1 MKMLAV
7 IISGFLFASSSFA
20 QTLTNEGIAGHLD
33 KQRRGPVLTVNATS
47 SDGAGKILADA
58 YIPYEELNK
67 YPIRFEFYINGELKS
82 SQLRSPELKR
92 AVGLD
97 VPTTMATLPFNYQ
110 VVATLLTPNRVYPT
124 VIQGAVY
131 ENTLGGVIPCEVTA
145 TVNGSTKTFTND
157 SVTIAQTS
165 ANTFDLS
172 FVAQSDTD
180 GDYEIS
186 GTLTTGAESTVSGD
200 LLTNFDDIDST
211 KSVTGTYEQADGNVS
226 SLILST
232 EGLDIS
238 CESLATVSETA
249 TE

>member
-1 MKMLAV
+1 MKILTV
-7 IISGFLFASSSFA
+7 LFSGFLFASTSFA

-58 YIPYEELNK
+58 YVPYEELNK

-97 VPTTMATLPFNYQ
+97 VPSTMATIPFNYQ

-131 ENTLGGVIPCEVTA
+131 ENTLGGIIPCEVTA
-145 TVNGSTKTFTND
+145 TVDGSTKTFTND
-157 SVTIAQTS
+157 SVSIAQTS
-165 ANTFDLS
+165 GNTFDLS
-172 FVAQSDTD
+172 FVAQSTTD
-180 GDYEIS
+180 GEYEVS
-186 GTLTTGAESTVSGD
+186 GTLTTGAESTISGD

-211 KSVTGTYEQADGNVS
+211 KSVTGTYEQSDGNVS
-226 SLILST
+226 SLTLT
-232 EGLDIS
+232 AEGLSIS
-238 CESLATVSETA
+238 CEVNASMEQ
-249 TE
+249 